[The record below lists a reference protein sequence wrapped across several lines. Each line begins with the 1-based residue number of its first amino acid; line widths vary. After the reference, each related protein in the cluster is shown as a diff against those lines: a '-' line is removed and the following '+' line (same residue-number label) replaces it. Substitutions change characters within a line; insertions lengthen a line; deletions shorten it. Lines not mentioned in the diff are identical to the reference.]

1 MNKNRYISIALF
13 FLLFVSFTNNNVSA
27 QEKKAFLLQRF
38 EGVKEF
44 ITKNSTKEEL
54 NDIKHNLGRQ
64 GVFFSY
70 TNLKY
75 NSNKE
80 ITSISIKLKNKKSE
94 FSGEWNQ
101 RGLPIPTIKI
111 GEVNGALTATLSSTS
126 EFEIIEEKP
135 NKITAKSSKKT
146 LPIYVVDGKITSN
159 ITVKEMDTKNI
170 ESISVLKGESAI
182 KKYGERGKNGV
193 IEITTKKK

>member
-1 MNKNRYISIALF
+1 MKKNRHISIALF
-13 FLLFVSFTNNNVSA
+13 FLLFVSFANNNISA

-44 ITKNSTKEEL
+44 ISKNSTKEEL
-54 NDIKHNLGRQ
+54 NDIKHNLMRQ

-80 ITSISIKLKNKKSE
+80 IISIRIKLKNKKSE

-101 RGLPIPTIKI
+101 RGLPIPNIKI
-111 GEVNGALTATLSSTS
+111 GEVNGALTAY
-126 EFEIIEEKP
+126 I
-135 NKITAKSSKKT
+135 NNKKT
-146 LPIYVVDGKITSN
+146 GQ
-159 ITVKEMDTKNI
+159 
-170 ESISVLKGESAI
+170 
-182 KKYGERGKNGV
+182 
-193 IEITTKKK
+193 